1 LVRFI
6 VYELIAFALL
16 VTSVAIGLSHRMP
29 TDPLSF
35 IAKILTIAAAVA
47 LAVIPIIFYG
57 LPETL
62 PGSRR

>member
-1 LVRFI
+1 
-6 VYELIAFALL
+6 
-16 VTSVAIGLSHRMP
+16 MP